1 MIGIDGCFLK
11 GVLVTAIGR
20 DENGQMYP
28 IAWAVVES
36 ENLEAWRWFIEL
48 LQKDL
53 ELHDGQGFTIISD
66 QHPVS
71 FAALF
76 LSSFAAF
83 FFLFSALFFFLFS
96 AVFFSGF
103 CTLFSCF
110 CTIYSFSH
118 VSAFW
123 VLRYILS
130 FQSIISVVRTVI
142 PTAEHRFCVRHLFCN
157 WAKKFKGDEVKIQ
170 YWNCV
175 RATCV
180 RCCPN

>member
-66 QHPVS
+66 QHP
-71 FAALF
+71 
-76 LSSFAAF
+76 
-83 FFLFSALFFFLFS
+83 
-96 AVFFSGF
+96 
-103 CTLFSCF
+103 
-110 CTIYSFSH
+110 
-118 VSAFW
+118 
-123 VLRYILS
+123 
-130 FQSIISVVRTVI
+130 SIISVVRTVI